1 MAKDL
6 TANDTYEIVDENEE
20 EQKHDPISQ
29 KIDLILLK
37 IAHKKSNKKLDNVL
51 IKIKRK
57 KDTT

>member
-29 KIDLILLK
+29 KIYLILLK